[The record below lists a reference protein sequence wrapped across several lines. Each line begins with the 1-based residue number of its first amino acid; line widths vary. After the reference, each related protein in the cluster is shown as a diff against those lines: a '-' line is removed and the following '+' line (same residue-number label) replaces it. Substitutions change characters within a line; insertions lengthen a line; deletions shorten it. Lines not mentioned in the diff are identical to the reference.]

1 MALLLVVRGATLGT
15 NHQNNS
21 VSEYWAAGETGT
33 LGEVDTVEEWQS
45 HLVPSD
51 SSDNPVHHQPC

>member
-1 MALLLVVRGATLGT
+1 MLVVRGATLGT

-21 VSEYWAAGETGT
+21 VREYWAAGEIGT
-33 LGEVDTVEEWQS
+33 LGEVGTVKEWQS

-51 SSDNPVHHQPC
+51 YSDNPLHHQPW